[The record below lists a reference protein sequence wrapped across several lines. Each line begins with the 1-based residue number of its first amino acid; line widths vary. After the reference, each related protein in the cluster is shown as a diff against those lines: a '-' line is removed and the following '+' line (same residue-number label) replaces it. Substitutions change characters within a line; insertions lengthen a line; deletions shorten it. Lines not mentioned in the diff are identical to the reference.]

1 MATMGSKRH
10 GQLVIDYVVEYY
22 SHTKTA
28 EIAKVLGISES
39 SVYNIAHK
47 LGLKK
52 APEYLSEIHG
62 EMVKMAGKR
71 HRFTKGHTPWNKGVK
86 GNNNAP
92 EYTHFKT
99 GHIPANYKPVGW
111 TRIDAEGYHWTKVK
125 EGLNGW
131 VMTHRLA
138 WEIENGPIPKG
149 KFLRFIDGNKE
160 NWQIENLML
169 VDRESNMRL
178 NTIHRYPEELKSTM
192 KILSKLKRKLK
203 NHGKEQ
209 D

>member
-1 MATMGSKRH
+1 MVIMASKFSQI
-10 GQLVIDYVVEYY
+10 QLDFIAEYY
-22 SHTKTA
+22 PQMKTA
-28 EIAKVLGISES
+28 EIAKIIGVSES
-39 SVYNIAHK
+39 SIYNIAFK
-47 LGLKK
+47 YGFKK
-52 APEYLSEIHG
+52 SPEYLREVHG
-62 EMVKMAGKR
+62 SVIKEAGKKYR
-71 HRFTKGHTPWNKGVK
+71 YTKGQEPWNKGIK
-86 GNNNAP
+86 GRNNAP
-92 EYTHFKT
+92 EHTLFKN

-111 TRIDAEGYHWTKVK
+111 TRIDSEGYHWTKVE

-169 VDRESNMRL
+169 VDRENNMRL

-192 KILSKLKRKLK
+192 KTISKLKKIIK

>member
-1 MATMGSKRH
+1 MASKFS
-10 GQLVIDYVVEYY
+10 QLQLDFIAEYY
-22 SHTKTA
+22 PKMKTA
-28 EIAKVLGISES
+28 EIAKIIGVSES
-39 SVYNIAHK
+39 SIYNLAYR
-47 LGLKK
+47 LRLKK
-52 APEYLSEIHG
+52 SPEYLSEVHG
-62 EMVKMAGKR
+62 SVIKEAGKKYR
-71 HRFTKGHTPWNKGVK
+71 YTKGQEPWNKGVK
-86 GNNNAP
+86 GCNKAP
-92 EYTHFKT
+92 EHTLFKN

-111 TRIDAEGYHWTKVK
+111 TRIDSEGYHWTKVE

-169 VDRESNMRL
+169 VDRENNMRL

-192 KILSKLKRKLK
+192 KTISKLKKIIK

>member
-1 MATMGSKRH
+1 MASKFSQI
-10 GQLVIDYVVEYY
+10 QLDFIAEYY
-22 SHTKTA
+22 PQMKTA
-28 EIAKVLGISES
+28 EIAKIIGVSES
-39 SVYNIAHK
+39 SIYNIAFK
-47 LGLKK
+47 YGFKK
-52 APEYLSEIHG
+52 SPEYLREVHG
-62 EMVKMAGKR
+62 SVIKEAGKKYR
-71 HRFTKGHTPWNKGVK
+71 YTKGQEPWNKGIK
-86 GNNNAP
+86 GRNNAP
-92 EYTHFKT
+92 EHTLFKN

-111 TRIDAEGYHWTKVK
+111 TRIDSEGYHWTKVK

-149 KFLRFIDGNKE
+149 KFLRFIDGNKG
-160 NWQIENLML
+160 NWDIENLML
-169 VDRESNMRL
+169 VDRENNMRL

-192 KILSKLKRKLK
+192 KTISKLKKIIK

>member
-39 SVYNIAHK
+39 SVYNIAFR

-52 APEYLSEIHG
+52 APEYIREVHG
-62 EMVKMAGKR
+62 KVVAIAGVKN
-71 HRFTKGHTPWNKGVK
+71 RFTKGHTPWNKGVK

-138 WEIENGPIPKG
+138 WEIENGPIPIG

>member
-1 MATMGSKRH
+1 MASKFSQI
-10 GQLVIDYVVEYY
+10 QLDFIAEYY
-22 SHTKTA
+22 PQMKTA
-28 EIAKVLGISES
+28 EIAKIIGVSES
-39 SVYNIAHK
+39 SIYNIAFK
-47 LGLKK
+47 YGFKK
-52 APEYLSEIHG
+52 SPEYLREVHG
-62 EMVKMAGKR
+62 SVIKEAGKKYR
-71 HRFTKGHTPWNKGVK
+71 YTKGQEPWNKGIK
-86 GNNNAP
+86 GRNNAP
-92 EYTHFKT
+92 EHTLFKN

-111 TRIDAEGYHWTKVK
+111 TRIDSEGYHWTKVE

-169 VDRESNMRL
+169 VDRENNMRL

-192 KILSKLKRKLK
+192 KTISKLKKIIK

>member
-1 MATMGSKRH
+1 MATMASKFS
-10 GQLVIDYVVEYY
+10 QLQLDFIAEYY
-22 SHTKTA
+22 PQMKTA
-28 EIAKVLGISES
+28 EIAKIIGVSES
-39 SVYNIAHK
+39 SIYNLAFK
-47 LGLKK
+47 LRLKK
-52 APEYLSEIHG
+52 SAEYLREVHG
-62 EMVKMAGKR
+62 NVIKEAGKKYR
-71 HRFTKGHTPWNKGVK
+71 YTKGQEPWNKGIK
-86 GNNNAP
+86 GRNNAP
-92 EYTHFKT
+92 KHTLFKN

-111 TRIDAEGYHWTKVK
+111 TRIDSEGYHWTKVE